1 MNIYYNKDD
10 YLLYFTGYGMYV
22 NTSNDTFKIFEKEFY
37 TNSITDISI
46 DTYAKT
52 RDFLKIV
59 KFRRPENLIDNVI
72 IEFYNDF
79 DKNKNNIDK
88 LIDRLFKA
96 RYSIYYKSVK
106 HVPRDKMS
114 KDIVYEISEL
124 ISTLRKYKSQES

>member
-10 YLLYFTGYGMYV
+10 YLLYFTGYGMYI

-106 HVPRDKMS
+106 RVPRDKMS

-124 ISTLRKYKSQES
+124 ISILRKYKSQES